1 MAIELV
7 DGHSGRGHI
16 GGDDKGSLHA
26 GIVGRESV
34 ALDVGSVLACSMAG
48 ANAATVGTGD
58 VLVHGRHV
66 RVTAPERL
74 TIESGTQGQK
84 RNDVIA
90 VHYHRAGDV
99 ETATLEVIK
108 GTAGDSPKDPPMPS
122 DGNALDGAADDYMPL
137 WRIPIDGINAGEP
150 QQLFRVV
157 PPVVAV
163 ASWAEREDA
172 KPAIADGSLS
182 DMGTSVTR
190 VGELVQAVVNV
201 TMSYAHDTGST
212 LCTLPPSMRP
222 AAEFDATGAGWS
234 TDWSPMPLWL
244 SVSASGEVKIKEY
257 IAGGKELYQVKAQF
271 CYLRAAAE

>member
-66 RVTAPERL
+66 RVTAPERV
-74 TIESGTQGQK
+74 TIESGTQGQR

-90 VHYHRAGDV
+90 VRYHRAGDV
-99 ETATLEVIK
+99 ETATLEVVK
-108 GTAGDSPKDPPMPS
+108 GTASDQPKDPPMPS
-122 DGNALDGAADDYMPL
+122 DGSALDGAADDYMPL

-150 QQLFRVV
+150 QRMFRVADTLGGIRRELDGIEAFPTGRTGWWCWRHGGCV
-157 PPVVAV
+157 TISFGGQLELRDWEDTTLFTLPRRFRPYAETFGHVIFNGGKVALLDV
-163 ASWAEREDA
+163 MSDEAGGAVRIRGLGGGDTAAWAFC
-172 KPAIADGSLS
+172 
-182 DMGTSVTR
+182 SVTYAAI
-190 VGELVQAVVNV
+190 GE
-201 TMSYAHDTGST
+201 
-212 LCTLPPSMRP
+212 
-222 AAEFDATGAGWS
+222 
-234 TDWSPMPLWL
+234 
-244 SVSASGEVKIKEY
+244 
-257 IAGGKELYQVKAQF
+257 ELK
-271 CYLRAAAE
+271 